1 MLNIKHGQAE
11 ISEYIKSD
19 ISDKTVKEALNSGK
33 RLAALVALGLKC
45 IKTAASV
52 EYIHNG
58 LLLLE
63 DMQLDRVK
71 RRGVETI
78 HVKHGYATASKIST
92 YLIAKGLAGASDEV
106 HKHVSLMCLNL
117 SLNLTEDT
125 APIRVKEERLNKW
138 HGAGGI
144 FSLAFMMSTGP
155 DTASIGES
163 LGVCYYLCM
172 QKDKDNDK
180 IDMFT
185 ENMRQVVTQLTLKH
199 LWNPLI
205 KEILNFI
212 ISRFKSS

>member
-33 RLAALVALGLKC
+33 RLAALVALRLKC
-45 IKTAASV
+45 LKTAASV

-63 DMQLDRVK
+63 DMELNRPK

-78 HVKHGYATASKIST
+78 HVKHGYAKASKIST
-92 YLIAKGLAGASDEV
+92 YLIAKGLEGASAEV
-106 HKHVSLMCLNL
+106 HKCVSEMIM
-117 SLNLTEDT
+117 LTLKTPDET
-125 APIRVKEERLNKW
+125 APIRVKKERLNKW

-205 KEILNFI
+205 KEIVNFI